1 MLRITNQ
8 IFKNLISLASAE
20 VISKIIALIT
30 AAYLGRILKPEGFG
44 ILGFATAFVSYFLLM
59 VNFGLD
65 TYGTRET
72 AKDKNLYT
80 NFEVLD
86 RMQFICK
93 YKYR

>member
-30 AAYLGRILKPEGFG
+30 AAYLGRALKPEGFG